1 MELASGHATSAMVC
15 AAIPVPSL
23 PSLTACLSLAGGPG
37 RYRPKAKREKEECA
51 RVPGPVAV
59 PVETRPTVSVKRVG
73 VPDMACDVLEV
84 VAWDPNAVEVE
95 AVTVLN

>member
-51 RVPGPVAV
+51 RVPGPVAL
-59 PVETRPTVSVKRVG
+59 PVETRATVSVKRV
-73 VPDMACDVLEV
+73 PDMTCDVLEV

-95 AVTVLN
+95 VVTLH